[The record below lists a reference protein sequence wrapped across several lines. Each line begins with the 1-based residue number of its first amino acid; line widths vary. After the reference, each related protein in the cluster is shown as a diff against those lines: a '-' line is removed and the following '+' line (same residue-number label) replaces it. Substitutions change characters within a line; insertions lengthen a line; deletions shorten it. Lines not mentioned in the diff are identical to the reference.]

1 MGSRCTF
8 SKLHVLI
15 DLCQGFLVNLEIC
28 EISSGSCVTETVIE
42 GPESVRVG
50 PHAYDHSYV
59 QFYLGALN
67 SNFSIE

>member
-1 MGSRCTF
+1 M
-8 SKLHVLI
+8 
-15 DLCQGFLVNLEIC
+15 NLEIC